1 MQGGDNGKAEDQH
14 NNGFEG
20 IDEPPLP
27 TLARNAEG
35 EPISGEEG
43 DLLVHLHPG
52 AVAVMDRRSSTRAE
66 AGALPSLGKDNT
78 GRYTDAAAVEGN
90 SDWRV
95 SAFKIQAFDCNAP
108 TMINKLHL
116 PDVCF
121 ILEKK
126 LPEKLATAKPAWIL
140 GEIEVD
146 EPVDLRT
153 EENNLMISDE
163 LTMLFNVTKKDVLL
177 LPGCPRLTLHHTAL
191 GTVSIT
197 FDKRAAGLP
206 EVVSLDV
213 RSDQDLIPTLKY
225 LEHQNAR
232 ALSDLNNRVEIDYQ
246 DHSELCVTEEPE
258 ERENRT
264 SSDGTI
270 THQRRESII
279 VKVSLICDNR

>member
-1 MQGGDNGKAEDQH
+1 
-14 NNGFEG
+14 
-20 IDEPPLP
+20 
-27 TLARNAEG
+27 
-35 EPISGEEG
+35 
-43 DLLVHLHPG
+43 
-52 AVAVMDRRSSTRAE
+52 
-66 AGALPSLGKDNT
+66 
-78 GRYTDAAAVEGN
+78 
-90 SDWRV
+90 
-95 SAFKIQAFDCNAP
+95 
-108 TMINKLHL
+108 
-116 PDVCF
+116 
-121 ILEKK
+121 
-126 LPEKLATAKPAWIL
+126 
-140 GEIEVD
+140 
-146 EPVDLRT
+146 
-153 EENNLMISDE
+153 MISDE